1 MFYSVQIKGLP
12 EALKDPDSL
21 VASNYS
27 PETVQKT
34 FANMRRFRGGNA
46 IFTFPPMPIKCPG
59 APQKIM
65 YLADD
70 YWRKVS
76 LCALSCYLQ
85 MLSFLYYARYYCMA
99 ENYFVYDKGRLCGV
113 GMVIYQTRLYGKVHV
128 HLWDTVLAVFHTAI
142 NAMK

>member
-1 MFYSVQIKGLP
+1 MAMGMVHMSIHKYCRHCVIIMFLACGINIILQIKGLP

-27 PETVQKT
+27 PDTVQKT
-34 FANMRRFRGGNA
+34 FENIKRFHGGNA

-70 YWRKVS
+70 YWRQV
-76 LCALSCYLQ
+76 
-85 MLSFLYYARYYCMA
+85 SFL
-99 ENYFVYDKGRLCGV
+99 
-113 GMVIYQTRLYGKVHV
+113 VI
-128 HLWDTVLAVFHTAI
+128 
-142 NAMK
+142 

>member
-1 MFYSVQIKGLP
+1 MHTWWILERERERERERDYSISLYSAQIKGLP

-27 PETVQKT
+27 PDTVQKT

-70 YWRKVS
+70 YWRNVNHR
-76 LCALSCYLQ
+76 LQ
-85 MLSFLYYARYYCMA
+85 YY
-99 ENYFVYDKGRLCGV
+99 
-113 GMVIYQTRLYGKVHV
+113 
-128 HLWDTVLAVFHTAI
+128 
-142 NAMK
+142 

>member
-1 MFYSVQIKGLP
+1 MSINLHLFFIAVCDYKTLIKDPSLSFFICSPCPLNMLVFIFTKSIYLSQIKGLP

-27 PETVQKT
+27 PDTVEKT

-76 LCALSCYLQ
+76 RPASVC
-85 MLSFLYYARYYCMA
+85 
-99 ENYFVYDKGRLCGV
+99 
-113 GMVIYQTRLYGKVHV
+113 
-128 HLWDTVLAVFHTAI
+128 
-142 NAMK
+142 

>member
-1 MFYSVQIKGLP
+1 MCTIPMSLNMLLFYDDSCYLHTYIGGYECERQIHPRSIHSAQIKGLP

-27 PETVQKT
+27 PDTVQKT

-70 YWRKVS
+70 YWRRVS
-76 LCALSCYLQ
+76 LDHYIQ
-85 MLSFLYYARYYCMA
+85 MLDFY
-99 ENYFVYDKGRLCGV
+99 
-113 GMVIYQTRLYGKVHV
+113 
-128 HLWDTVLAVFHTAI
+128 
-142 NAMK
+142 

>member
-1 MFYSVQIKGLP
+1 MCGRYRDHSELIIIYRCHPHIFIHFLSMIIYSVQIKGLP
-12 EALKDPDSL
+12 EALKDPNSF

-27 PETVQKT
+27 PDTVQKT
-34 FANMRRFRGGNA
+34 FENMKRFRGGNA

-76 LCALSCYLQ
+76 HS
-85 MLSFLYYARYYCMA
+85 
-99 ENYFVYDKGRLCGV
+99 
-113 GMVIYQTRLYGKVHV
+113 
-128 HLWDTVLAVFHTAI
+128 
-142 NAMK
+142 